1 MSAPNFS
8 CRNNSQYIFAFCEH
22 SDFEKYID
30 ENREALD
37 LETEE
42 DVESA
47 KYDDTYLYEDWYN
60 DSKECYLSSLEHVLD
75 EEVSKYPGV
84 YSDFTELNSNRIYDG
99 DEVATVRKYI
109 QFAGA
114 EFMVMASIDFEAGYY
129 EGFALDWNVKK
140 IEGVTGSYNSSFDF
154 QPDEHDCRYLLED
167 CTDLNAGLCVA
178 LAAKLEA
185 RLKQAINDVTDIIE
199 DALKQVAP
207 YHLSGM
213 VASNGEGFYTNHRAS

>member
-8 CRNNSQYIFAFCEH
+8 CRTNSQYIFAFCAH

-30 ENREALD
+30 ENREVLE
-37 LETEE
+37 LETED
-42 DVESA
+42 DVENA
-47 KYDDTYLYEDWYN
+47 KFRDSYLHDDWFN
-60 DSKECYLSSLEHVLD
+60 DSKECYLSSLEQVLD
-75 EEVSKYPGV
+75 EEVSKHPGV
-84 YSDFTELNSNRIYDG
+84 YSDFTELNSNSIYDG

-109 QFAGA
+109 QFAGG
-114 EFMVMASIDFEAGYY
+114 EFMVIASIDLEAGYY
-129 EGFALDWNVKK
+129 EGFALDWNIKK
-140 IEGVTGSYNSSFDF
+140 VEGVTGSYCSSFDF
-154 QPDEHDCRYLLED
+154 LPDEHNCKYLLED

-185 RLKQAINDVTDIIE
+185 KLEAAMDDVTNIIE
-199 DALKQVAP
+199 EALKQVAP